1 MKSPSR
7 LPLVGICVLALFASV
22 LPARAQG
29 IQTGVIT
36 GTVASMDGLSLPGV
50 TVTATSPNLQGPRS
64 AVSDANGVYY
74 LRGLSPGPYLVTLEI
89 PSFQTV
95 SREDVEV
102 NAGGVATVDVT
113 MALAGVTETV
123 TVNGE
128 APSLIAT
135 PRTSQ
140 TYSKNEVDV
149 LPVGRRPLDIA
160 ELSPGVT
167 TTVFNISQVA
177 LSGSFG
183 YDNVFMVNGVDIND
197 NLFGTPNNLFI
208 EDAVEETTVLTHG
221 ISAQYGRFS
230 GGVINIVTRSGSNTF
245 SGSFREGLSNPAW
258 IGQTP
263 LEKTGNI
270 KHVDVLSK
278 THEGTFGGPLV
289 RDKLWLFAAGRYE
302 TANLPNTFAQN
313 GAGYTRTDT
322 NRRGELKIT
331 GTFAASQTVQ
341 ASFIG
346 NATEQVNASALNAAA
361 LLDASM
367 LTTRQLPNRLM
378 ALNYHGS
385 ITPLLYADA
394 QYSEKKQS
402 VRNNGGTSLDIRDS
416 PFRTAGV
423 TPGVPGALV
432 YNAPYLDATD
442 PESRN
447 NRQFTG
453 SLAYLLATSAFGSH
467 ELKGGGEY
475 FVNEGIGGNSQSST
489 GIVFVT
495 DYLTSGGAPVRD
507 ATGKP
512 VPVFAPGLT
521 EIWTFI
527 AKRGAEINIRTTSLY
542 LQDRWVAT
550 RRLTLDLGTRL
561 ETVNSDAT
569 GTSAKISATS
579 IVPRLGM
586 AYDLQ
591 GNGSTVLFATYGH
604 YAGKYSQV
612 QFGVNTNVGRPD
624 EVDYSYSG
632 PAGQGFDFAP
642 GFDRNNY
649 RTVSF
654 AAFPTAN
661 VMLADGVK
669 SPLTKEF
676 TAGIGRELGT
686 RAQVRAT
693 YAWRSASRFVEDFI
707 DLSRGITDIP
717 LVGPATNRVY
727 DNVDGLDRRY
737 QALLVQGG
745 YRLRDNLRFDGHYTA
760 QLRNEGNFPGEAA
773 NQPGMPSIYGN
784 YPEIFGPALDRLLPE
799 GRFDNFQRH
808 KLRLTTMYNQSL
820 GRFGSVD
827 VAPVWRVN
835 SGGVYSLTAN
845 IALPAVQRARNPGY
859 PAADINPTTRETVF
873 FGERGGYD
881 FKGYGML
888 DLATSYNLSVWRTL
902 RPWFKVEV
910 YNLLNNTKLIAWD
923 RTVTANAT
931 STLDANGIPTAY
943 VQGPRFGQATAGNHF
958 PQPWPGQNGA
968 RAVRLAFGVRF

>member
-1 MKSPSR
+1 MKIQSPVS
-7 LPLVGICVLALFASV
+7 LLGICLLTVFAGV
-22 LPARAQG
+22 MPARAQG

-36 GTVASMDGLSLPGV
+36 GAIESTDGLSLPGV

-74 LRGLSPGPYLVTLEI
+74 LRGLTPGLYLVVFDI
-89 PSFQTV
+89 PSFQAA

-102 NAGGVATVDVT
+102 NAGGVATIDLT
-113 MALAGVTETV
+113 MSLAGVTEIV
-123 TVNGE
+123 TVNAE

-140 TYSKNEVDV
+140 TYTKVEVDV

-160 ELSPGVT
+160 ELMPGVT
-167 TTVFNISQVA
+167 TTVFNASQVT

-221 ISAQYGRFS
+221 ISAEYGRFS
-230 GGVINIVTRSGSNTF
+230 GGVINIVTRSGGNMF

-263 LEKTGNI
+263 LEKTAGI

-278 THEGTFGGPLV
+278 THEGTLGGPLV
-289 RDKLWLFAAGRYE
+289 KDKLWFFAAGRYE
-302 TANLPNTFAQN
+302 TANTPNTFAQN

-331 GTFAASQTVQ
+331 GTFAATQTVQ

-346 NATEQVNASALNAAA
+346 NATEQANVSALNAAA
-361 LLDASM
+361 LLDSSM

-378 ALNYHGS
+378 AFNYHGS
-385 ITPLLYADA
+385 VTPLLYVDA

-402 VRNNGGTSLDIRDS
+402 FSNNGGTSSDIRNS
-416 PFRTAGV
+416 PFRTLGAAVPAG
-423 TPGVPGALV
+423 LL

-447 NRQFTG
+447 NRQLTG
-453 SLAYLLATSAFGSH
+453 SLAYLLATGGFGSH

-495 DYLTSGGAPVRD
+495 DYLTSSGAPVRD

-512 VPVFAPGLT
+512 VPVFTPGLT

-527 AKRGAEINIRTTSLY
+527 AKRGAAINIRTSSLY
-542 LQDRWVAT
+542 VQDRWVAT

-561 ETVNSDAT
+561 ERVNSDAT
-569 GTSAKISATS
+569 GTSAEVSTTS
-579 IVPRLGM
+579 IVPRLAA
-586 AYDLQ
+586 AYDVL
-591 GNGSTVLFATYGH
+591 GTGSTVLFATYGH
-604 YAGKYSQV
+604 YSGKYSQV

-624 EVDYSYSG
+624 EVDYSYAG

-642 GFDRNNY
+642 GFDLNNY
-649 RTVSF
+649 RTPVF

-661 VMLADGVK
+661 VSLADGAQ
-669 SPLTKEF
+669 SPLTREF
-676 TAGIGRELGT
+676 TAGIGRELGS

-693 YAWRSASRFVEDFI
+693 YAWRNASRFVEDFI
-707 DLSRGITDIP
+707 DLSRGITNIP
-717 LVGPATNRVY
+717 LVGPAVNRVY
-727 DNVDGLDRRY
+727 DNVDGLERGY
-737 QALLVQGG
+737 QALLIQGG
-745 YRLRDNLRFDGHYTA
+745 ARVRDNLRVDGHYTA
-760 QLRNEGNFPGEAA
+760 QLRNEGDFPGEAA
-773 NQPGMPSIYGN
+773 NQPGIPSIYGN

-808 KLRLTTMYNQSL
+808 KLRITTMYNQSL

-835 SGGVYSLTAN
+835 SGGVYSLTAS

-859 PAADINPTTRETVF
+859 PSADINAATRETVF
-873 FGERGGYD
+873 FGDRGAYD
-881 FKGYGML
+881 FKGYGVL
-888 DLATSYNLSVWRTL
+888 DLATSYNLAVWRTV
-902 RPWFKVEV
+902 RPWLKVEV
-910 YNLLNNTKLIAWD
+910 YNLLNNTKMIAWD
-923 RTVTANAT
+923 RTVTANAA
-931 STLDANGIPTAY
+931 STLDANGIPTGY

-968 RAVRLAFGVRF
+968 RAVRLAFGLRF

>member
-1 MKSPSR
+1 MKNRSQ
-7 LPLVGICVLALFASV
+7 LPLVGICLLALFASV

-36 GTVASMDGLSLPGV
+36 GTIASMDGLSLPGV

-74 LRGLSPGPYLVTLEI
+74 LRGLAPGPYLVTFEI
-89 PSFQTV
+89 SSFQTV

-123 TVNGE
+123 TVNAE

-140 TYSKNEVDV
+140 TYSKTEVDV

-160 ELSPGVT
+160 ELAPGVT
-167 TTVFNISQVA
+167 TTVFNASQVA

-183 YDNVFMVNGVDIND
+183 FDNVFMVNGVDIND

-221 ISAQYGRFS
+221 ISAEYGRFS
-230 GGVINIVTRSGSNTF
+230 GGVINIVTRSGGNTF

-263 LEKTGNI
+263 LEKTANI
-270 KHVDVLSK
+270 KHLDVLSK
-278 THEGTFGGPLV
+278 THEGTFGGPV
-289 RDKLWLFAAGRYE
+289 VKDKLWFFAAGRYE
-302 TANLPNTFAQN
+302 VANTPNTFAQN

-331 GTFAASQTVQ
+331 GTFAATQTVQ

-346 NATEQVNASALNAAA
+346 NATEQVNVSALNAAA

-385 ITPLLYADA
+385 VTPLLYVDA

-402 VRNNGGTSLDIRDS
+402 FKNNGGTSSDIRNS
-416 PFRTAGV
+416 PFRTLGA
-423 TPGVPGALV
+423 TVPGGLL

-447 NRQFTG
+447 NRQLTG
-453 SLAYLLATSAFGSH
+453 SLAYLLATERFGSH

-475 FVNEGIGGNSQSST
+475 FVNEGVGGNSQSST

-512 VPVFAPGLT
+512 VPVFTPGLT

-527 AKRGAEINIRTTSLY
+527 AKRGAQINIRTTSLY

-569 GTSAKISATS
+569 GTSAEVSTTS
-579 IVPRLGM
+579 IVPRLAA

-591 GNGSTVLFATYGH
+591 GNGSTTLFATYGH
-604 YAGKYSQV
+604 YSGKYSQV

-676 TAGIGRELGT
+676 TAGIGRELGPH
-686 RAQVRAT
+686 AQVRAT
-693 YAWRSASRFVEDFI
+693 YAWRNASRFVEDFI
-707 DLSRGITDIP
+707 DLSRGITNIP

-727 DNVDGLDRRY
+727 DNVEGLDRGY
-737 QALLVQGG
+737 QALIVQGG
-745 YRLRDNLRFDGHYTA
+745 YRLRDNLRVDGHYTA

-773 NQPGMPSIYGN
+773 NQPGIPSIYGN
-784 YPEIFGPALDRLLPE
+784 YPEIFEPALDRLLPE

-859 PAADINPTTRETVF
+859 PTADINAATRETVF
-873 FGERGGYD
+873 FGNRGAYD
-881 FKGYGML
+881 FKGYGLL

-923 RTVTANAT
+923 RTVTANAA
-931 STLDANGIPTAY
+931 STLDANGIPTGY
-943 VQGPRFGQATAGNHF
+943 LQGPRFGQPTAGNHF